1 MFESLT
7 SCFAFRCSASLKMT
21 AVYESPRNIRNHASP
36 GQPDDAENTNRRCN
50 SMSSGVERLYVH
62 GGAHRLNESRGT
74 NMKQTTLTKILAA
87 GGICGLIAASAL
99 AQTTTTTTTTD
110 PVTGTTTT
118 QQTTTSAAG
127 NIVTYTP
134 DSDYFMFRTTSSA
147 APVRYY
153 YTKDTTVLDPEG
165 HVVTWSAIR
174 PDTPA
179 TVYYS
184 TVGDRVVVRKVVLAQ
199 PAQPAAVIKREETT
213 TTTTTRP

>member
-1 MFESLT
+1 MANVKKLPCRWTGKIYDGEH
-7 SCFAFRCSASLKMT
+7 
-21 AVYESPRNIRNHASP
+21 P
-36 GQPDDAENTNRRCN
+36 
-50 SMSSGVERLYVH
+50 
-62 GGAHRLNESRGT
+62 LNQSRGR
-74 NMKQTTLTKILAA
+74 NMKQIRLTKILAA
-87 GGICGLIAASAL
+87 GLACAASLGVAL
-99 AQTTTTTTTTD
+99 AQTSTTTTTTD

-118 QQTTTSAAG
+118 QQTTTSSAG

-134 DSDYFMFRTTSSA
+134 DSDYFMFRTTSAA

-153 YTKDTTVLDPEG
+153 YTKDTTVVDPAVR
-165 HVVTWSAIR
+165 VVSLSAVR
-174 PDTPA
+174 PDMPA

>member
-1 MFESLT
+1 
-7 SCFAFRCSASLKMT
+7 
-21 AVYESPRNIRNHASP
+21 
-36 GQPDDAENTNRRCN
+36 
-50 SMSSGVERLYVH
+50 
-62 GGAHRLNESRGT
+62 
-74 NMKQTTLTKILAA
+74 MKQIRLTKILAA
-87 GGICGLIAASAL
+87 SLACAASLGIAL
-99 AQTTTTTTTTD
+99 AQTTTTTTSTD

-134 DSDYFMFRTTSSA
+134 DSDYFMFRTTSA
-147 APVRYY
+147 PAPVRYY

-165 HVVTWSAIR
+165 RVVTWSAIR